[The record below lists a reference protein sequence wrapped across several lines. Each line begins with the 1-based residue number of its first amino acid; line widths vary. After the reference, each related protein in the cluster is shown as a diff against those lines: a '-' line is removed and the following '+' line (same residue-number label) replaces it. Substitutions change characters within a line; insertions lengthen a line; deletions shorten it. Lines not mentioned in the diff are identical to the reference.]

1 MFLYHCDKTPLE
13 NISDTYEKLLLDSGA
28 IYTGFVSIVSPGT
41 LLGATRGGAVFK
53 RVPTYKETPY
63 EGIPGQV
70 VGQKHLTGVKAFLEV
85 NIISFDE
92 DNLALAIPNSL
103 VSAPSGGY
111 VQISEAEWD
120 AAAVHSLTNIA
131 IIAQLS
137 GEALPVAIVLDN
149 PISEKDLSLSFKDKS
164 EAASKWVFSAFYK
177 ESTGFAATPWRIYWP
192 V

>member
-1 MFLYHCDKTPLE
+1 MTRRHG
-13 NISDTYEKLLLDSGA
+13 IRVDTYEKFLLDSGA
-28 IYTGFVSIVSPGT
+28 IYKNFVSVGTPGT

-53 RVPTYKETPY
+53 RAPIYKETPY

-70 VGQKHLTGVKAFLEV
+70 VGQKHLTGVKVSLDV

-92 DNLALAIPNSL
+92 DNLKLVIPNAS

-111 VQISEAEWD
+111 VQISETEWD

-131 IIAQLS
+131 ILAQLS
-137 GEALPVAIVLDN
+137 GTSSAVAAVLDN
-149 PISEKDLSLSFKDKS
+149 PICEKDLTLSFKDKS
-164 EAASKWVFSAFYK
+164 EAVSKWLFSAFYK
-177 ESTGFAATPWRIYWP
+177 ESTGFATPPWRIYWP